1 MSRVVKGQ
9 AFIVRRVARRV
20 GLVRLLRVCTLT
32 CKPHTGVCSI
42 HVDVQPLAQPSL
54 CRHPHRHAL
63 HVDVQSV
70 SAPVVACLHVDV
82 QTNNPPS
89 PALPRS
95 IVLHV
100 DVQHPGPSLRRHYC
114 QRVLHVDVHPFSAH
128 AVGGLHVDVQSPFS
142 LSCKARSDD
151 FGPARKSLHV
161 NLQRLRDKRKRW
173 AGDISP
179 RSKQKANR
187 QLRSRQ
193 NLGLSH
199 FGVRK

>member
-1 MSRVVKGQ
+1 
-9 AFIVRRVARRV
+9 
-20 GLVRLLRVCTLT
+20 
-32 CKPHTGVCSI
+32 
-42 HVDVQPLAQPSL
+42 VQ
-54 CRHPHRHAL
+54 
-63 HVDVQSV
+63 
-70 SAPVVACLHVDV
+70 
-82 QTNNPPS
+82 N
-89 PALPRS
+89 
-95 IVLHV
+95 
-100 DVQHPGPSLRRHYC
+100 
-114 QRVLHVDVHPFSAH
+114 
-128 AVGGLHVDVQSPFS
+128 PFS

>member
-20 GLVRLLRVCTLT
+20 GLVRLLRVATLT

-128 AVGGLHVDVQSPFS
+128 AAGGLHVDVQSPFS
-142 LSCKARSDD
+142 LSCKARPDD
-151 FGPARKSLHV
+151 FGATRKSLHV
-161 NLQRLRDKRKRW
+161 NVQRLRDKRKWW
-173 AGDISP
+173 AGDLSP
-179 RSKQKANR
+179 HSKQKANR
-187 QLRSRQ
+187 QLRPRQ